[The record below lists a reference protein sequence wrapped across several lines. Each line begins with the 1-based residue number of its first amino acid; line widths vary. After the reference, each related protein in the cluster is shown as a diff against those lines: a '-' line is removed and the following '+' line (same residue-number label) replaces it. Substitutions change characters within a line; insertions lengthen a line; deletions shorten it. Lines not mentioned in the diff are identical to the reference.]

1 MNTRDVILVGAGVA
15 VGYLLAG
22 YLKKSKDTSVTGT
35 TTGSTSEQYP
45 SANPPAT
52 TNPNIGACNKE
63 ADDFMM
69 AIRPSA
75 GADLGAIR
83 KEKFDACMA
92 KNA

>member
-1 MNTRDVILVGAGVA
+1 MNTKDAILVVAGVA

-35 TTGSTSEQYP
+35 TTGSTGSTG
-45 SANPPAT
+45 AT
-52 TNPNIGACNKE
+52 VDQAKIDACNKE

-69 AIRPSA
+69 TIRPSA

-92 KNA
+92 SKA